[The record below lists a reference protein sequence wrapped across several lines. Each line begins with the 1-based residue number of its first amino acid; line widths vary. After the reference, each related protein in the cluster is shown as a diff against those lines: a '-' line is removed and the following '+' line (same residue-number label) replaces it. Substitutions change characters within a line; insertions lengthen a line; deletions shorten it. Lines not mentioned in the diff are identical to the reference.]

1 MAKTPI
7 FVFICIS
14 FILLLF
20 SAINLATPFNKNQ
33 AQQEDHAPVV
43 KVTSPANN
51 STFAPG
57 AQVHY
62 SVTVSDQEDG
72 ESKYDEINQKEV
84 LLEVKYLNDESKLS
98 AEQSKA
104 IQNDPP
110 GLAAIRTSNC
120 FNCHSFNSK
129 SIGPSFADITKKYKP
144 VAADMALVG
153 KRIHEGS
160 SGVWGEVKMPSHP
173 ELSNEQI
180 QNIVKWIMQ
189 NATAPGVDYYIGTE
203 GTFPLPGKNGIFLLT
218 ASYTDHGTA
227 TDSTHRLKGQDVV
240 VIRTK

>member
-1 MAKTPI
+1 MAKTPVL
-7 FVFICIS
+7 VFICIS
-14 FILLLF
+14 FISLLF
-20 SAINLATPFNKNQ
+20 SAINPATPFKKDQ
-33 AQQEDHAPVV
+33 TQQQDHAPVV
-43 KVTSPANN
+43 KVISPANN

-72 ESKYDEINQKEV
+72 DSKYDEINQKEV
-84 LLEVKYLNDESKLS
+84 LLEVKYLSDEPKLS
-98 AEQSKA
+98 AELSKA
-104 IQNDPP
+104 VQNDPP

-129 SIGPSFADITKKYKP
+129 GIGPSFSDINKKYKP
-144 VAADMALVG
+144 VAADMALLG

-160 SGVWGEVKMPSHP
+160 SGIWGDVKMPSHP

-180 QNIVKWIMQ
+180 QSIVRWIMQ
-189 NATAPGVDYYIGTE
+189 NASAPGIDYYIGTE
-203 GTFPLPGKNGIFLLT
+203 GSFPLPDKNGAFLLT

-240 VIRTK
+240 VIRAK

>member
-1 MAKTPI
+1 MAKAPV
-7 FVFICIS
+7 FVFVCVS
-14 FILLLF
+14 FILLLL
-20 SAINLATPFNKNQ
+20 SAMNSATPFKKDQ
-33 AQQEDHAPVV
+33 TQQQDNAPVI
-43 KVTSPANN
+43 KIISPANN

-72 ESKYDEINQKEV
+72 DSKYDEINQKEV
-84 LLEVKYLNDESKLS
+84 LLEVKYFSDESKLS
-98 AEQSKA
+98 AELSKA
-104 IQNDPP
+104 VQNDPP

-129 SIGPSFADITKKYKP
+129 GIGPSFSDINKKYKP
-144 VAADMALVG
+144 VAADMALLG

-160 SGVWGEVKMPSHP
+160 SGVWGDVKMPSHP

-203 GTFPLPGKNGIFLLT
+203 GFFTVPHKNGAFLLT
-218 ASYTDHGTA
+218 ASYTDHGVPA
-227 TDSTHRLKGQDVV
+227 DSTHRLRGQDVI

>member
-1 MAKTPI
+1 MAKTLV
-7 FVFICIS
+7 FVFVCVS
-14 FILLLF
+14 FILLLL
-20 SAINLATPFNKNQ
+20 SAMNSATPFKKNQ
-33 AQQEDHAPVV
+33 TQQQDHAPVI
-43 KVTSPANN
+43 KIISPANN

-62 SVTVSDQEDG
+62 SVAVSDLEDG
-72 ESKYDEINQKEV
+72 DSKYDEINQKEV

-98 AEQSKA
+98 AEFGKA
-104 IQNDPP
+104 VQNDPP

-120 FNCHSFNSK
+120 VNCHSFNSK
-129 SIGPSFADITKKYKP
+129 GIGPSFSDINKKYKP
-144 VAADMALVG
+144 VAADMALLE

-160 SGVWGEVKMPSHP
+160 SGVWGDVKMPSHP

-189 NATAPGVDYYIGTE
+189 NASAPGVDYYIGIE
-203 GTFPLPGKNGIFLLT
+203 GSFPLPAKNGTFLLT

-227 TDSTHRLKGQDVV
+227 TDSTHRLKGQGVI

>member
-1 MAKTPI
+1 MAKTI
-7 FVFICIS
+7 VFILICVS
-14 FILLLF
+14 FTLLF
-20 SAINLATPFNKNQ
+20 SVIYSATPYKKNKT
-33 AQQEDHAPVV
+33 QQQDHAPVI
-43 KVTSPANN
+43 KIISPANN

-62 SVTVSDQEDG
+62 SVRVSDEEDG
-72 ESKYDEINQKEV
+72 DSKFDEINQKEV
-84 LLEVKYLNDESKLS
+84 LLEVKYLSDESKLS
-98 AEQSKA
+98 AELTKA
-104 IQNDPP
+104 VQNDPP

-129 SIGPSFADITKKYKP
+129 GIGPSFADINKKYKP
-144 VAADMALVG
+144 VAADIVLVG

-160 SGVWGEVKMPSHP
+160 SGVWGDVKMPSHP

-189 NATAPGVDYYIGTE
+189 NATALGVDYYIGTE
-203 GTFPLPGKNGIFLLT
+203 GFFTVPHKNGAFLLT
-218 ASYTDHGTA
+218 ASYTDHGVPA
-227 TDSTHRLKGQDVV
+227 DSTHRLKGQDVI

>member
-1 MAKTPI
+1 MAKTPV
-7 FVFICIS
+7 FVFVCVS
-14 FILLLF
+14 FIPLLF
-20 SAINLATPFNKNQ
+20 SAMNSATPFKKNQ
-33 AQQEDHAPVV
+33 TPQEDHAPTV
-43 KVTSPANN
+43 KIISPANN
-51 STFAPG
+51 NTFAPG

-72 ESKYDEINQKEV
+72 DSKYDEINQKEV
-84 LLEVKYLNDESKLS
+84 LLEVKYFSVESKLS
-98 AEQSKA
+98 AELSKA
-104 IQNDPP
+104 VQNDPP

-129 SIGPSFADITKKYKP
+129 GIGPSFSDINKKYKP
-144 VAADMALVG
+144 VAADMALLG

-160 SGVWGEVKMPSHP
+160 SGVWGDVKMPSHP

-189 NATAPGVDYYIGTE
+189 NASAPGVDFYIGIE
-203 GTFPLPGKNGIFLLT
+203 GSFPLPVENGAFLLT

-227 TDSTHRLKGQDVV
+227 TDSTLKYF
-240 VIRTK
+240 TSSKTSF

>member
-1 MAKTPI
+1 MTKTPG
-7 FVFICIS
+7 FVFIGIS
-14 FILLLF
+14 FILLL
-20 SAINLATPFNKNQ
+20 STINFATPFNKSRL
-33 AQQEDHAPVV
+33 QQQNHAPVV
-43 KVTSPANN
+43 KIASPANN

-84 LLEVKYLNDESKLS
+84 LLEVKYFTDESKLS
-98 AEQSKA
+98 AKQSSSL
-104 IQNDPP
+104 QSDPP

-129 SIGPSFADITKKYKP
+129 SIGPSFADINKKYKP
-144 VAADMALVG
+144 VTTDMALLG

-160 SGVWGEVKMPSHP
+160 SGVWGDVKMPSHP

-180 QNIVKWIMQ
+180 KNIVTWIMQ
-189 NATAPGVDYYIGTE
+189 NASAPGVDYYI
-203 GTFPLPGKNGIFLLT
+203 
-218 ASYTDHGTA
+218 
-227 TDSTHRLKGQDVV
+227 
-240 VIRTK
+240 